1 MVKYRVPGPDQRH
14 FCLSLGFGMIVHR
27 WGFHNLEAFI
37 ILFFWDFYGGII
49 RLIKSL
55 AAICSLT
62 GCLINI
68 TKDTFVALNT

>member
-37 ILFFWDFYGGII
+37 ILFFWDFME
-49 RLIKSL
+49 
-55 AAICSLT
+55 
-62 GCLINI
+62 
-68 TKDTFVALNT
+68 ALLD